1 MTKMELREII
11 NEVMLDRNIDSI
23 RDALMTVMEK
33 AESSESF
40 TDKGLIKIE
49 LRGSNELT
57 CVYPWFDGAK
67 YVVIDP
73 LAKTDTGLYGEYW
86 YAGE

>member
-1 MTKMELREII
+1 MTKTELREII

-40 TDKGLIKIE
+40 ADNGAIKIE
-49 LRGSNELT
+49 LRGNNELS
-57 CVYPWFDGAK
+57 CVCPWFDGAK

-73 LAKTDTGLYGEYW
+73 MAKIDTGLYGEYW
-86 YAGE
+86 YV